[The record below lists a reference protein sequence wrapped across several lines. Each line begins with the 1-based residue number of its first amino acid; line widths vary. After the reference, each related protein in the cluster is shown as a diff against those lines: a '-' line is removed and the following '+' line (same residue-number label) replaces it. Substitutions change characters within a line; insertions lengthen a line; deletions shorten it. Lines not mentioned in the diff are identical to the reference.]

1 MECCSSTSSSN
12 YEEDL
17 ENVCTIVAA
26 DTVTVRR
33 KVWVHDI
40 NMKSTQGK
48 LLVGVTGNVMMR
60 RIIVVRLL
68 QVYSHSSVNFYKL
81 NIHNQIICVRHC

>member
-1 MECCSSTSSSN
+1 MECCSSTSSSD

-17 ENVCTIVAA
+17 ENVCAIVAA

-40 NMKSTQGK
+40 NMKSTQG
-48 LLVGVTGNVMMR
+48 LSRVGITGNVMMR
-60 RIIVVRLL
+60 RITVVRLL
-68 QVYSHSSVNFYKL
+68 QVYSHSYVNFCKL
-81 NIHNQIICVRHC
+81 NIHNQIICVRRC